1 MDNLAREAMLARQA
15 NMTYGKW
22 KAMQKPIVQKKK
34 DVIPEGWRKC
44 KGCGKAF
51 KPRKANN
58 IFCDIGCRT
67 DYYNE
72 KFRESK
78 REYMQRYRD
87 SKKKDQN
94 EDICGKLVSLL
105 QGL

>member
-1 MDNLAREAMLARQA
+1 MDKLAREAMLARKA
-15 NMTYGKW
+15 RMSYGQW
-22 KAMQKPIVQKKK
+22 KALQPIVPKKK

-51 KPRKANN
+51 KPNKGNQL
-58 IFCDIGCRT
+58 FCEIGCRSEHF
-67 DYYNE
+67 NE
-72 KFRESK
+72 KHRES
-78 REYMQRYRD
+78 RRAGN
-87 SKKKDQN
+87 KKNQN